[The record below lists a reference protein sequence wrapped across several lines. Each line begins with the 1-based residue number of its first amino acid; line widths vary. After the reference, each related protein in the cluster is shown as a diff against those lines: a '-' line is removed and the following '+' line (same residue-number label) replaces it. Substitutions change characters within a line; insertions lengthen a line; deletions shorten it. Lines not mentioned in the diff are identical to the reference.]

1 MMLVTMELLLE
12 RERERDVP
20 TGETRALEFLIVDG
34 WSWRRRHLGFFER
47 VFNFVILSLNN
58 LSYFILTHFK
68 FQNLQKH
75 PLKFWICMFCWLNV
89 GKLMS
94 I

>member
-1 MMLVTMELLLE
+1 MMLVMMELLLERE

-20 TGETRALEFLIVDG
+20 TGETRVLEFLIVDG

-68 FQNLQKH
+68 F
-75 PLKFWICMFCWLNV
+75 
-89 GKLMS
+89 
-94 I
+94 